1 MTITIMTMTESP
13 VILANMVVSI
23 TTILRRMITEI
34 AFVTEL
40 VKILAIAVTILL
52 QHAAAILNRKRHG
65 FESQRYI
72 E

>member
-1 MTITIMTMTESP
+1 
-13 VILANMVVSI
+13 MVVSI

-52 QHAAAILNRKRHG
+52 QHAAAILNRKSHG